1 MNITKKLLVL
11 LFLFFFIFDVSIYL
25 IYFLISL
32 NEIKCEGEE
41 RVLKSKENKENVE
54 VIILDKNLFNTA
66 VDFIKHN
73 EISYKGDMYDV
84 VNIEEYDNDIYIYCI
99 KDEKETKFLNNY
111 EKLISNTKNKGKT
124 TRLTFISFFYLGI
137 VNITSDNSNINN
149 FIISS
154 LITKD
159 KLINNYITPISPPPK
174 FFIT

>member
-1 MNITKKLLVL
+1 MKITKKLLVL

-25 IYFLISL
+25 IYFLISI

-41 RVLKSKENKENVE
+41 RVLNSRENNENVE
-54 VIILDKNLFNTA
+54 VIILDKNLFNTS

-73 EISYKGDMYDV
+73 EMNYKGDMYDV
-84 VNIEEYDNDIYIYCI
+84 VKIEEYDNNIHIYCI

-111 EKLISNTKNKGKT
+111 ERLISDTKNKVKT
-124 TRLTFISFFYLGI
+124 TRLTLISFFFLGI
-137 VNITSDNSNINN
+137 VNCTIDYSNID